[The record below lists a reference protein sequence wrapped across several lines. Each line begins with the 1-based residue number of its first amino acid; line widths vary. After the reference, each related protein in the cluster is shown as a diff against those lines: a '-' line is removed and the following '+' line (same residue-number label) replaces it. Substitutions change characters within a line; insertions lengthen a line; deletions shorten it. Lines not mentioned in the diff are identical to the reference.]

1 MSQPNN
7 IKQKLLNGGGL
18 FMFLRSSVSSQIASW
33 IDLGLGFV
41 LFSWVGLYAWLATA
55 IGAVAG
61 GVVNCCINY
70 KFTFQAKGVNPRC
83 VAVKYLMIWTGSL
96 LFNTYGTQ
104 LLYELLYKSSL
115 FDMLGF
121 TDKGCYLAARI
132 IVSLIVSIAWNFL
145 MQRYF
150 VYRAVPFDQTIEKF
164 VGRSAKR
171 QNTLSS
177 SK

>member
-1 MSQPNN
+1 MPSLEK
-7 IKQKLLNGGGL
+7 IKQKMLHGGGL
-18 FMFLRSSVSSQIASW
+18 FMFLRSSVAAQIASW

-41 LFSWVGLYAWLATA
+41 LFSWVGLPTWAATA

-70 KFTFQAKGVNPRC
+70 RFTFHAQGVKPHC
-83 VAVKYLMIWTGSL
+83 VAVKYLMVWVGSL

-104 LLYELLYKSSL
+104 LVYDLLHSSSL

-121 TDKGCYLAARI
+121 TEKGCYAAARLS
-132 IVSLIVSIAWNFL
+132 VSLVVSLAWNFL

-150 VYRAVPFDQTIEKF
+150 VYRAVAFDNVIDRLMGKNHAEQDPETE
-164 VGRSAKR
+164 S
-171 QNTLSS
+171 
-177 SK
+177 